1 MALFQRAVLNK
12 YLAQLNAQDID
23 EAWEKFTC
31 HFHNPEIQE
40 NIRNSKEEEYQA
52 GFLRDLFVNVLGY
65 TMNPASGYNL
75 KLEQRDEKG
84 SRKADGAL
92 LVNDVSLS

>member
-12 YLAQLNAQDID
+12 YLAQLNDQDID

-52 GFLRDLFVNVLGY
+52 VF
-65 TMNPASGYNL
+65 
-75 KLEQRDEKG
+75 
-84 SRKADGAL
+84 
-92 LVNDVSLS
+92 